1 MITEFGAANGTECSS
16 YVSDIINYMAENDE
30 YIGWTAW
37 AAGPLWGKN
46 SPCCSDSS
54 QWGSLEPGS
63 TAADGSPGM
72 YEGVWVDEI
81 QPLLPTTLQQ
91 NGVSNVNGPGGNPGS
106 GSSSLPVSS
115 SSTATVPVS
124 SSTTTTTSAASPT
137 TTSSGAGVPLYGQC
151 GGSGYTGS
159 TVCASGTCKY
169 QNAWYSQCL

>member
-16 YVSDIINYMAENDE
+16 YVTDIINYMAENDE

-46 SPCCSDSS
+46 SPCCSDSL

-91 NGVSNVNGPGGNPGS
+91 NGISNVNGPGGNS
-106 GSSSLPVSS
+106 VSS
-115 SSTATVPVS
+115 SSSVAGCCASSITTAQ
-124 SSTTTTTSAASPT
+124 STSTSTSTSSPT
-137 TTSSGAGVPLYGQC
+137 TTSSGASVPLYGQC
-151 GGSGYTGS
+151 GGTGYTGF

>member
-16 YVSDIINYMAENDE
+16 YVTDIINYMAENDE

-46 SPCCSDSS
+46 SPCCSDSL

-72 YEGVWVDEI
+72 YEGVWVEI

-91 NGVSNVNGPGGNPGS
+91 NGISNVNGPGGNS
-106 GSSSLPVSS
+106 VSS
-115 SSTATVPVS
+115 SSSVAGCCASSITTAQ
-124 SSTTTTTSAASPT
+124 STSTSTSTSSPT
-137 TTSSGAGVPLYGQC
+137 TTSSGASVPLYGQC
-151 GGSGYTGS
+151 GGTGYTGF